1 MSVLFDLYKLKVK
14 LFLGAFRV
22 SKTSMVILAVYA
34 LGMIPG
40 TIGVSTA
47 VVKLVNEGA
56 DLTVHLEALS
66 AIISGFL
73 AFILLSTFRGITAF
87 EYEQS
92 LIFTSPITPRRFLI
106 ASLLAEITVFSLSFF
121 FPVFVFFGIIIVSLG
136 LSIISVLSMVI
147 FILSFIFFLV
157 FLKSSLSILGSDYR
171 NSKIKIVT
179 TVLIVLLLLPAIG
192 LFTRFP
198 VRYRELPYPSTLLA
212 QSFLDIFY
220 NKLPSTRSFLVLA
233 SYLLA
238 SLALF
243 LFSSKKNFF
252 QFASSVP
259 FVSPFDTSTRMQ
271 TIKLDKNIRFFSRAG
286 LGITLDLK
294 SESLLKFLMKKE
306 FIRMIRDGS
315 LFAVLLFYG
324 IASIMTVAGG
334 SRGMPF
340 PIWIFLL
347 ALYSFIVPLMLI
359 SNWRITEL
367 DNLWIPLTSGV
378 NLGYVVKS
386 LLYDLTLIAFA
397 IPVAAIVFLNLISQ
411 IDPLMPLV
419 LVASVSM
426 IGSSTNLFVVVHF
439 LGKKRKATPSLM
451 INWVSML
458 LSGLL
463 MAPTYIYVTFS
474 LFLGFSAQINLLL
487 SIPVLVYSILIF
499 IYFSKKL
506 EKKALMIEM

>member
-1 MSVLFDLYKLKVK
+1 MAT
-14 LFLGAFRV
+14 FL
-22 SKTSMVILAVYA
+22 
-34 LGMIPG
+34 
-40 TIGVSTA
+40 
-47 VVKLVNEGA
+47 
-56 DLTVHLEALS
+56 
-66 AIISGFL
+66 
-73 AFILLSTFRGITAF
+73 
-87 EYEQS
+87 
-92 LIFTSPITPRRFLI
+92 
-106 ASLLAEITVFSLSFF
+106 
-121 FPVFVFFGIIIVSLG
+121 
-136 LSIISVLSMVI
+136 
-147 FILSFIFFLV
+147 LSFIFFLI
-157 FLKSSLSILGSDYR
+157 FLKSSLSILGSDYQH
-171 NSKIKIVT
+171 SKIKIVT
-179 TVLIVLLLLPAIG
+179 AILVVFLLFPAIG
-192 LFTRFP
+192 LFTHPP
-198 VRYRELPYPSTLLA
+198 VRYRELPYPSTPLA
-212 QSFLDIFY
+212 QSILDTFY
-220 NKLPSTRSFLVLA
+220 NKLPSTRSFLVSA

-271 TIKLDKNIRFFSRAG
+271 TMKVDKNIRLFSRVR

-324 IASIMTVAGG
+324 IVSITTVAGG
-334 SRGMPF
+334 SRGMPL

-347 ALYSFIVPLMLI
+347 AIYSFIVPSMLI

-367 DNLWIPLTSGV
+367 DSLWIPLTSGV
-378 NLGYVVKS
+378 NLGCFVKS
-386 LLYDLTLIAFA
+386 LLYDLTLIAFVV
-397 IPVAAIVFLNLISQ
+397 PVATILVLTLISQ
-411 IDPLMPLV
+411 IVPLIPLV

-426 IGSSTNLFVVVHF
+426 IGSSTNLYVVMHF

-451 INWVSML
+451 ISWASML

-474 LFLGFSAQINLLL
+474 LLLGFSAQINFLL
-487 SIPVLVYSILIF
+487 SISVLVYSILIF

-506 EKKALMIEM
+506 EKKALTIEM